1 MSLNRSY
8 IHHNNKRLEPETCP
22 FGSHPVFMLTRAT
35 GNMWELLFSCKCRKR
50 WETRPYTRFLCITL
64 VLEVTSRVTC
74 LLEVLARLFW
84 LKVPGQNTPLL
95 ICWLDI
101 RWPRCMVAIEWANL
115 EWFDIVV
122 LWIIFTTTFTLWHLT
137 KWVTTSEIK
146 GGEDRHN
153 QDIHATIGSIHHHL

>member
-1 MSLNRSY
+1 MEEEKDMNPCHQRWVARTQQHRKTKVQLWGGLVVFTFSNGWNVIVLRDIFELC
-8 IHHNNKRLEPETCP
+8 IHL
-22 FGSHPVFMLTRAT
+22 
-35 GNMWELLFSCKCRKR
+35 
-50 WETRPYTRFLCITL
+50 LCITL

-137 KWVTTSEIK
+137 KWVTTSQKSKVEK
-146 GGEDRHN
+146 TD
-153 QDIHATIGSIHHHL
+153 TIRTFTLPSGRSITIYD